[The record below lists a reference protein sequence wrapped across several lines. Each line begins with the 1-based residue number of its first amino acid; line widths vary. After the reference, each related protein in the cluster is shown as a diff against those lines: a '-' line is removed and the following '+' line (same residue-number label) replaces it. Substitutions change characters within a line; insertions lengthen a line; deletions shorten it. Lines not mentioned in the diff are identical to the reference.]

1 MEHSVRTAP
10 CQQGDLNID
19 FGKMNKK
26 YNVGVLM
33 MLKVWNDYYLD
44 ASRVCYTLKKVH
56 TKADGGV
63 EYHNIC
69 TYHTRLEEA
78 LAEAVRRTIR
88 EGVASGELKEW
99 EQVRTEFQRLES
111 EARGL
116 LQSICPADKTF
127 VPALKNERNNKC
139 A

>member
-1 MEHSVRTAP
+1 
-10 CQQGDLNID
+10 
-19 FGKMNKK
+19 
-26 YNVGVLM
+26 M
-33 MLKVWNDYYLD
+33 MLKIWNNYYLD
-44 ASRVCYTLKKVH
+44 ASRVCYTLKKAH

-63 EYHNIC
+63 EYNIC

-99 EQVRTEFQRLES
+99 EQVRAELQWLES

-116 LQSICPADKTF
+116 LQSICPADK
-127 VPALKNERNNKC
+127 ALTSTLKNNKC

>member
-1 MEHSVRTAP
+1 MA
-10 CQQGDLNID
+10 
-19 FGKMNKK
+19 
-26 YNVGVLM
+26 
-33 MLKVWNDYYLD
+33 MLKIWGDYYLD
-44 ASRVCYTLKKVH
+44 ASRVCYTLKKAH

-63 EYHNIC
+63 EYDIC

-99 EQVRTEFQRLES
+99 EQVRAELQRLES

-116 LQSICPADKTF
+116 LQSIFPADKDFAT
-127 VPALKNERNNKC
+127 ALKSNQNNKC

>member
-1 MEHSVRTAP
+1 MEHRARAASY
-10 CQQGDLNID
+10 QQGKLYVD
-19 FGKMNKK
+19 FGKIKKK
-26 YNVGVLM
+26 YNLEVLEL
-33 MLKVWNDYYLD
+33 LKIWNNYYLD
-44 ASRVCYTLKKVH
+44 ANRVCYTLKKAH

-63 EYHNIC
+63 EYNIC

-99 EQVRTEFQRLES
+99 EQVRAELQRLES

-116 LQSICPADKTF
+116 LQSICPADK
-127 VPALKNERNNKC
+127 ALTLTLKSNKC

>member
-1 MEHSVRTAP
+1 
-10 CQQGDLNID
+10 
-19 FGKMNKK
+19 
-26 YNVGVLM
+26 
-33 MLKVWNDYYLD
+33 MLKIWNDYYLD
-44 ASRVCYTLKKVH
+44 ASRVCYTLKKAH

-63 EYHNIC
+63 DYNIC

-99 EQVRTEFQRLES
+99 EQVRAELQRLES

-116 LQSICPADKTF
+116 LQSIFPADKSLTQ
-127 VPALKNERNNKC
+127 ALKNDRNNKC

>member
-1 MEHSVRTAP
+1 
-10 CQQGDLNID
+10 
-19 FGKMNKK
+19 
-26 YNVGVLM
+26 M
-33 MLKVWNDYYLD
+33 MLKVWNNYYLD
-44 ASRVCYTLKKVH
+44 ANRVCYTLKKAH

-63 EYHNIC
+63 EYDIC
-69 TYHTRLEEA
+69 TYHARLEEA

-99 EQVRTEFQRLES
+99 EQVRAELQRLES

-116 LQSICPADKTF
+116 LQSICSADKPLP
-127 VPALKNERNNKC
+127 PALKNDRNNKC

>member
-1 MEHSVRTAP
+1 MEHSVRAAP
-10 CQQGDLNID
+10 CQQGNLDTD
-19 FGKMNKK
+19 SGRMNKK
-26 YNVGVLM
+26 YKLGVLKL
-33 MLKVWNDYYLD
+33 LKIWNDYYLD
-44 ASRVCYTLKKVH
+44 ASSVYYTLKKAH

-63 EYHNIC
+63 DYNIC
-69 TYHTRLEEA
+69 TYHPRLEEA
-78 LAEAVRRTIR
+78 LAEAVRCTIR

-116 LQSICPADKTF
+116 LQSICPADKDF
-127 VPALKNERNNKC
+127 APALKNDRNNKC

>member
-1 MEHSVRTAP
+1 
-10 CQQGDLNID
+10 
-19 FGKMNKK
+19 
-26 YNVGVLM
+26 M
-33 MLKVWNDYYLD
+33 MLKVWNNYYLD
-44 ASRVCYTLKKVH
+44 ANRVCYTLKKAH

-63 EYHNIC
+63 EYNIC

-99 EQVRTEFQRLES
+99 EQVRAELES

-116 LQSICPADKTF
+116 LQSICPADK
-127 VPALKNERNNKC
+127 ALTLTLKSNKC

>member
-1 MEHSVRTAP
+1 
-10 CQQGDLNID
+10 
-19 FGKMNKK
+19 
-26 YNVGVLM
+26 
-33 MLKVWNDYYLD
+33 MLKIWDDYYLD
-44 ASRVCYTLKKVH
+44 ASRVCYMLKKAH

-63 EYHNIC
+63 EYDIC

-99 EQVRTEFQRLES
+99 EQVRAELQRL
-111 EARGL
+111 ARGL
-116 LQSICPADKTF
+116 LQSIFPADKDF
-127 VPALKNERNNKC
+127 APALKSDQNNKC

>member
-1 MEHSVRTAP
+1 MDSSE
-10 CQQGDLNID
+10 I
-19 FGKMNKK
+19 NKK
-26 YNVGVLM
+26 YNLGVLKL
-33 MLKVWNDYYLD
+33 LKIWKDYYLD
-44 ASRVCYTLKKVH
+44 ASRVYYTLKKAH

-63 EYHNIC
+63 EYDIY
-69 TYHTRLEEA
+69 TYHARLEEA

-99 EQVRTEFQRLES
+99 EQVRAELQRLES

-116 LQSICPADKTF
+116 LQSICSADKPLT
-127 VPALKNERNNKC
+127 PALKNDRNNKC

>member
-1 MEHSVRTAP
+1 MEHRARAASY
-10 CQQGDLNID
+10 QQGKLYVDS
-19 FGKMNKK
+19 GKINKK
-26 YNVGVLM
+26 YNLEVLEL
-33 MLKVWNDYYLD
+33 LKIWNNYYLD
-44 ASRVCYTLKKVH
+44 ANRVCYTLKKAH

-63 EYHNIC
+63 EYNIC

-99 EQVRTEFQRLES
+99 EQVRAELQRLES

-116 LQSICPADKTF
+116 LQSICPADK
-127 VPALKNERNNKC
+127 ALTLTLKSNKC

>member
-1 MEHSVRTAP
+1 MEHSVLAAP
-10 CQQGDLNID
+10 CQQGNLDIDL
-19 FGKMNKK
+19 GKMNKK
-26 YNVGVLM
+26 INSEVLM
-33 MLKVWNDYYLD
+33 MLKIWNNYYLD

-63 EYHNIC
+63 DYNIC

-127 VPALKNERNNKC
+127 APALKNDRNNKC

>member
-1 MEHSVRTAP
+1 MEHGVRAAP
-10 CQQGDLNID
+10 CQQGDLDID
-19 FGKMNKK
+19 SGKMNKK
-26 YNVGVLM
+26 YNVEVLM
-33 MLKVWNDYYLD
+33 MLRVWNNYYLD
-44 ASRVCYTLKKVH
+44 ANRVCYTLKKAH

-63 EYHNIC
+63 EYNIC

-88 EGVASGELKEW
+88 ERVASGELREW
-99 EQVRTEFQRLES
+99 EQVRTELRRLES

-116 LQSICPADKTF
+116 LQSICPADKDFAPT
-127 VPALKNERNNKC
+127 LKNDRNNKC

>member
-1 MEHSVRTAP
+1 MEHRVRAAS
-10 CQQGDLNID
+10 CQQRKLYADS
-19 FGKMNKK
+19 GKMNEK
-26 YNVGVLM
+26 NNLEVLKL
-33 MLKVWNDYYLD
+33 LKIWGNYYLD
-44 ASRVCYTLKKVH
+44 ASSVYYALKKAH

-63 EYHNIC
+63 EYDIC

-99 EQVRTEFQRLES
+99 EQVRAELQRLES

-116 LQSICPADKTF
+116 LQSMCPEDK
-127 VPALKNERNNKC
+127 ALTLTLKSNKC